1 MDRSNARTALLYRA
15 LRPLLFALD
24 AEQAH
29 RVTLG
34 LMRAAKRLQ
43 RDAGPRIA
51 PGGPLQILGLEFP
64 NRLGLAAGF
73 DKNGTCVDALGAL
86 GFGFIEVGTVTPL
99 AQAGNPRPRI
109 KRLPAQRA
117 IINRMGFPNEG
128 IAAVCARL
136 AHRRYAGVCG
146 LNIGKNASTPLESA
160 AEDYARCL
168 TAAFGCADY
177 LAINVSSPNTVGLR
191 ELQMEE
197 HLAPLLERLLE
208 TRARLMAQREGRL
221 PLLLKLSPDLSAS
234 ELEAAARV
242 IAGLQLD
249 GAIATNSTVRRPM
262 AVDGGDVP
270 GGMSGRPL
278 HSLALETVRTLR
290 RLLGPGIPIIGVGGI
305 ASLESAREMLE
316 AGADLI
322 QIYTAL
328 VYEGPELID
337 ELTRL

>member
-1 MDRSNARTALLYRA
+1 
-15 LRPLLFALD
+15 
-24 AEQAH
+24 
-29 RVTLG
+29 
-34 LMRAAKRLQ
+34 
-43 RDAGPRIA
+43 
-51 PGGPLQILGLEFP
+51 
-64 NRLGLAAGF
+64 
-73 DKNGTCVDALGAL
+73 
-86 GFGFIEVGTVTPL
+86 
-99 AQAGNPRPRI
+99 
-109 KRLPAQRA
+109 
-117 IINRMGFPNEG
+117 
-128 IAAVCARL
+128 
-136 AHRRYAGVCG
+136 
-146 LNIGKNASTPLESA
+146 
-160 AEDYARCL
+160 
-168 TAAFGCADY
+168 
-177 LAINVSSPNTVGLR
+177 
-191 ELQMEE
+191 MEE

-328 VYEGPELID
+328 VYEGPALID